1 MKLYRKASAAAL
13 FTASIACA
21 LGALTGPASAS
32 ATTFKERVSFDPTG
46 AVFSCESADLTVTG
60 GIVTESLESVQDAQG
75 TTHLTYTI
83 VPHDATLTDGTN
95 TYTLSGSAPLAA
107 TIGPDGEFVV
117 VTDPTHF
124 VIRNSSGGVYAMV
137 QVVEHFSPD
146 GHSFVFD
153 RGSCEAPPSD

>member
-1 MKLYRKASAAAL
+1 MVC
-13 FTASIACA
+13 T
-21 LGALTGPASAS
+21 LGALTSPAGASA
-32 ATTFKERVSFDPTG
+32 ATFKERVSFDPTG
-46 AVFSCESADLTVTG
+46 LVFSCQPTDLTVTG
-60 GIVTESLESVQDAQG
+60 GIVTETLEGVQDAQG

-124 VIRNSSGGVYAMV
+124 VIRNSSGGMYAMV
-137 QVVEHFSPD
+137 QVIEHLSPN
-146 GHSFVFD
+146 GYGLAFD
-153 RGSCEAPPSD
+153 RGSCQTPSD